1 MGNVNRIPINI
12 STNDKCITVGDNIYN
27 GLQLESQPCNNESNQ
42 IYDYDPITRE
52 IKYGDWCITAGTS
65 VPELRDCGGDV
76 NQKWILLNDKII
88 SNNNS
93 CLSLDNITPV
103 LHDCNNSSNKFSY
116 NIVNI
121 LSNNSPRI
129 IRNNLS
135 IPVGSIPTCQISI
148 LQPKQIVFVNRLG
161 KNIGFTTNT
170 VISKNSPE
178 LQCIGDIKKIIL
190 GPIST
195 LVVSYID
202 YDNIKR
208 DIIFRNGT
216 LEHDLIYDLDTS
228 LSSDFKKLISNVTD
242 YHIIN
247 DYSVNIDNTQI
258 LSNVHVESGRILIS
272 NYSNNPNSAS
282 TININYFNSPSTNIN
297 ISNNESRDYI
307 LGPYST
313 ALLGDQYLYNS
324 GKLPLLYRGLRGV
337 VVARGITNAMF
348 AAPLNSGYAIFS
360 TDCNFSGSKSMA
372 IIGDYSTKIS
382 NNNNWIR
389 NTVVP
394 DSKYTNPLTQLGDNS
409 IASVAIGPY
418 TKIILFAKDNYTGNN
433 KIIENNSSNQSTHN
447 LCKDNYS
454 QITSSIRISYSESYV
469 GYGLEPYT
477 GQQYKYQS
485 FVSNC
490 QSSSQYRTLENFENY
505 ASNSNKWIYM
515 LLILFVIIIIIVVI
529 VFLTRKK
536 NMF

>member
-178 LQCIGDIKKIIL
+178 LQCIGDIKK
-190 GPIST
+190 
-195 LVVSYID
+195 
-202 YDNIKR
+202 
-208 DIIFRNGT
+208 
-216 LEHDLIYDLDTS
+216 
-228 LSSDFKKLISNVTD
+228 
-242 YHIIN
+242 
-247 DYSVNIDNTQI
+247 
-258 LSNVHVESGRILIS
+258 
-272 NYSNNPNSAS
+272 
-282 TININYFNSPSTNIN
+282 
-297 ISNNESRDYI
+297 
-307 LGPYST
+307 
-313 ALLGDQYLYNS
+313 
-324 GKLPLLYRGLRGV
+324 
-337 VVARGITNAMF
+337 
-348 AAPLNSGYAIFS
+348 
-360 TDCNFSGSKSMA
+360 
-372 IIGDYSTKIS
+372 
-382 NNNNWIR
+382 
-389 NTVVP
+389 
-394 DSKYTNPLTQLGDNS
+394 
-409 IASVAIGPY
+409 
-418 TKIILFAKDNYTGNN
+418 
-433 KIIENNSSNQSTHN
+433 
-447 LCKDNYS
+447 
-454 QITSSIRISYSESYV
+454 
-469 GYGLEPYT
+469 
-477 GQQYKYQS
+477 
-485 FVSNC
+485 
-490 QSSSQYRTLENFENY
+490 
-505 ASNSNKWIYM
+505 
-515 LLILFVIIIIIVVI
+515 
-529 VFLTRKK
+529 
-536 NMF
+536 

>member
-42 IYDYDPITRE
+42 TYDYDPITRE
-52 IKYGDWCITAGTS
+52 IKYGDWCITSGNT

-76 NQKWILLNDKII
+76 NQKWILLNDKIV
-88 SNNNS
+88 SNDNF
-93 CLSLDNITPV
+93 CLSLDNMTPV
-103 LHDCNNSSNKFSY
+103 LHDCNNSSDKFSY
-116 NIVNI
+116 NVVNI
-121 LSNNSPRI
+121 LSNDSARI

-135 IPVGSIPTCQISI
+135 IPVGSLPTCQISI
-148 LQPKQIVFVNRLG
+148 LKPNQVVFVNRLG
-161 KNIGFTTNT
+161 NNIGFSTNT
-170 VISKNSPE
+170 VINKNSPE

-195 LVVSYID
+195 LVVSYMD
-202 YDNIKR
+202 FDNTIR
-208 DIIFRNGT
+208 DINFRNGT

-228 LSSDFKKLISNVTD
+228 FSSDFKKLISNVID

-247 DYSVNIDNTQI
+247 DYSVNIYNTQI
-258 LSNVHVESGRILIS
+258 LSDIHIEPGRILIS
-272 NYSNNPNSAS
+272 NYSNNPNNISA
-282 TININYFNSPSTNIN
+282 ININYFNYPSTNIN
-297 ISNNESRDYI
+297 ITSNETRDYI
-307 LGPYST
+307 LGPYSA

-324 GKLPLLYRGLRGV
+324 GKLPLLYRGLKGV
-337 VVARGITNAMF
+337 IVARGITNTML

-360 TDCNFSGSKSMA
+360 TDCNFAGSKSMA
-372 IIGDYSTKIS
+372 IIGDYSIKIS

-389 NTVVP
+389 NAVVP

-418 TKIILFAKDNYTGNN
+418 TKIILFDQDNYTGNN

-454 QITSSIRISYSESYV
+454 RITSSIKISYSESYV

-477 GQQYKYQS
+477 GQQYIYQS
-485 FVSNC
+485 FASIC
-490 QSSSQYRTLENFENY
+490 QPNLQYRTLENFENY
-505 ASNSNKWIYM
+505 TSNSNKWM
-515 LLILFVIIIIIVVI
+515 SLLLIFLVIIIVIIVI
-529 VFLTRKK
+529 FLLTNRK
-536 NMF
+536 